1 MPETIERTPLE
12 TILAQACQFAIAHGV
27 EGPISPDD
35 FGIQRSSKGYQH
47 ATYVDAS
54 HVVSLTIDPHGEA
67 ILRVAE
73 LDWIHDQGDDGR
85 DPCRH
90 CECLDCGAPIS
101 DCECPPLAL
110 NVPLPGDGTPPPTPE
125 IPPYAVR
132 DEHGAIR
139 RARDGLYI
147 IAGHHATAAGIQAHL
162 EAYDGNDSAY
172 AHSMRRL
179 YTGALELITAEAAG
193 APAEAVSV
201 DA

>member
-1 MPETIERTPLE
+1 MPETTGRTPLQIALE
-12 TILAQACQFAIAHGV
+12 QACQFAIAHGV
-27 EGPISPDD
+27 EQPISPDD

-47 ATYVDAS
+47 ATYLDAS

-73 LDWIHDQGDDGR
+73 VDWIHDQGDDGR
-85 DPCRH
+85 DLCSH

-110 NVPLPGDGTPPPTPE
+110 NVPLPGDGTPPPTLE

-139 RARDGLYI
+139 RARDALYI
-147 IAGHHATAAGIQAHL
+147 AGPYATTATIQARL
-162 EAYDGNDSAY
+162 EAYEGNDSAY

-179 YTGALELITAEAAG
+179 YTGALELITAEDAD

-201 DA
+201 DG